1 MNGKIKVMKAAD
13 CYVKLYGRR
22 AYDAY
27 VKREAEIDS
36 MKKDRRIKIS
46 TIVGMREANFRR
58 MKEAGVQRNDG
69 VSTPVISL
77 QRAARRAA

>member
-13 CYVKLYGRR
+13 CYVKLYGRK

-27 VKREAEIDS
+27 VKREAEINGL
-36 MKKDRRIKIS
+36 MKDKRIKIS

-58 MKEAGVQRNDG
+58 MKAARGQRG
-69 VSTPVISL
+69 KPTSASVIGL
-77 QRAARRAA
+77 QRAA

>member
-13 CYVKLYGRR
+13 CYVKLYGRK

-27 VKREAEIDS
+27 VKREAEINGL
-36 MKKDRRIKIS
+36 MKDKRIKIS

-58 MKEAGVQRNDG
+58 MKEAGAHRNDG
-69 VSTPVISL
+69 ASTPVIGL

>member
-13 CYVKLYGRR
+13 CYVKLYGRK

-58 MKEAGVQRNDG
+58 MKAACGQRG
-69 VSTPVISL
+69 KATSASVIGL
-77 QRAARRAA
+77 QRAA

>member
-1 MNGKIKVMKAAD
+1 MNDKIKVMKAAE
-13 CYVKLYGRR
+13 CYVKLYGRK

-58 MKEAGVQRNDG
+58 MKEAGVQRNG
-69 VSTPVISL
+69 GASTPVIGL
-77 QRAARRAA
+77 QRAARHAA

>member
-13 CYVKLYGRR
+13 CYVKLYGRK

-36 MKKDRRIKIS
+36 MMKDSRIKMS
-46 TIVGMREANFRR
+46 TIIGMREANFRR
-58 MKEAGVQRNDG
+58 MKEAAVQRSDG
-69 VSTPVISL
+69 APASVIGL